1 MVEAFTL
8 LDLLLVIVDNLRLL
22 VLGPIIIGIIVF
34 IIASIW
40 PKTYESTT
48 ILKAEQ
54 ITASLM
60 NSAAVLDPIAYSL
73 GYTSHMPQDDAR
85 SKLKDQVQVRFNIKD
100 KLITLTAQAA
110 SPEKAKALALAVLQQ
125 TYAQSQPRDSEK
137 SRLEKQMEQAKVR
150 EKEASDAAKLL
161 SKKMDSMGG
170 GAATEVAQGYAQM
183 MRVVQDSQEVQST
196 LEQQLIGLDASA
208 IVQDP
213 TLPTK
218 HAEPR
223 RGLVTVLAVQ
233 TAGFLLLVWVFILHS
248 FEKSS
253 KKNES
258 AQKMK
263 EIKMAWRKVIGFK
276 REL

>member
-8 LDLLLVIVDNLRLL
+8 LDLFLVIVDNLRLL
-22 VLGPIIIGIIVF
+22 VLGPIIVGIIVF
-34 IIASIW
+34 VIASIW

>member
-22 VLGPIIIGIIVF
+22 VLGPIIVGIIVF
-34 IIASIW
+34 VIASIW

-125 TYAQSQPRDSEK
+125 TYAQSQPRESER

-183 MRVVQDSQEVQST
+183 MRVVQDSQEVQIT
-196 LEQQLIGLDASA
+196 IEQKLIGLDASL
-208 IVQDP
+208 ILQDP

-233 TAGFLLLVWVFILHS
+233 TAGFLLLVWVFIRHY
-248 FEKSS
+248 FQKSS

-258 AQKMK
+258 AQKVK
-263 EIKMAWRKVIGFK
+263 EIKMAWRKVIGLK